1 MTTYKQA
8 GVDIEAGDELVE
20 HIKPLARATDRPGV
34 LGGIGGFGALFDLKA
49 AGFVDPVLVSS
60 TDGVGTKLLIA
71 IETGLHDT
79 VGIDLVAMCVNDLVV
94 QGAEPLFFL
103 DYFASGKLAVADAAK
118 VVAGIAEGCRQC
130 GAALVGGETAEMPGM
145 YAPGHYD
152 LAGFAVGAA
161 ERRALL
167 PAGVAAGDALLGLP
181 SSGVHSNGF
190 SLVRRVVEMSG
201 LAWDDPAPFAAAGS
215 LAAALMTPTRLYV
228 HQVLSLHRAGLLHAA
243 AHITGG
249 GLAGNLPRVLP
260 AGLDAVIDR
269 AWTPP
274 PVFGWLAATGRID
287 VQEMLSVFNC
297 GIGMVLVVPNAAA
310 ATAALIAQGETP
322 ILLGHIA
329 TSAGPEPAVRWES
342 KMPDFSV

>member
-1 MTTYKQA
+1 
-8 GVDIEAGDELVE
+8 
-20 HIKPLARATDRPGV
+20 
-34 LGGIGGFGALFDLKA
+34 
-49 AGFVDPVLVSS
+49 
-60 TDGVGTKLLIA
+60 
-71 IETGLHDT
+71 
-79 VGIDLVAMCVNDLVV
+79 
-94 QGAEPLFFL
+94 
-103 DYFASGKLAVADAAK
+103 
-118 VVAGIAEGCRQC
+118 
-130 GAALVGGETAEMPGM
+130 
-145 YAPGHYD
+145 
-152 LAGFAVGAA
+152 
-161 ERRALL
+161 
-167 PAGVAAGDALLGLP
+167 
-181 SSGVHSNGF
+181 
-190 SLVRRVVEMSG
+190 
-201 LAWDDPAPFAAAGS
+201 
-215 LAAALMTPTRLYV
+215 MTPTRLYV